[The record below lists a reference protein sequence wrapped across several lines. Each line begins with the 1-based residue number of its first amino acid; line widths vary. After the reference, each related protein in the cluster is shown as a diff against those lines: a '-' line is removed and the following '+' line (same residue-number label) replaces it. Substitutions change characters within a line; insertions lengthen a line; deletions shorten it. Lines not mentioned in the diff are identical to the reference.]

1 MAGELLLV
9 NPRRKKAAR
18 RNPRKRRASSARRN
32 PVRRARARTARRN
45 PIRRRRVARRNP
57 IFRRRRAARRNPRRF
72 RARRNPINIG
82 GITNALTPALIG
94 GIGAVALDVAY
105 GALPIPVTLKTGT
118 FAPVV
123 KGGVILGAGM
133 IARNFLSSKTVDIA
147 VATSLAII
155 AYNFIRAKVLQLA
168 PTLPMGAYVSDDLSY
183 AGAGV
188 FLPGPTGAD
197 DASMAAYTGY
207 STPSLAGVGAGV
219 GWQMPDYGDAV
230 S

>member
-9 NPRRKKAAR
+9 NPRRKKSAR
-18 RNPRKRRASSARRN
+18 RNPRKRRSTARRN
-32 PVRRARARTARRN
+32 PVRRARRT
-45 PIRRRRVARRNP
+45 ARRNP
-57 IFRRRRAARRNPRRF
+57 IFRRRRTARRNPMRRRAARRNPVRRY

-94 GIGAVALDVAY
+94 GVGAVALDVAY
-105 GALPIPVTLKTGT
+105 GALPIPANLKSGA
-118 FAPVV
+118 FAPLV
-123 KGGVILGAGM
+123 KGGVILAAGTL
-133 IARNFLSSKTVDIA
+133 ARNFLSSKTVDIA

-155 AYNFIRAKVLQLA
+155 AYNFIRGKVLQLA
-168 PTLPMGAYVSDDLSY
+168 PNLPMGAYVSDDLSY

-197 DASMAAYTGY
+197 DATMAAYTGY
-207 STPSLAGVGAGV
+207 SMPTLSGVGAGV
-219 GWQMPDYGDAV
+219 GWQSPDYGDVV